1 MRRGRW
7 WSTALLAT
15 WTALSSAGCA
25 ARTASTATLE
35 PPAGQAV
42 AQTARSTSEALAA
55 VFDAATD
62 AAIWSALFVWADTG
76 ETLYAR
82 NPDQRLLPASNMKL
96 VTLAAV
102 IQRLGWAYRFETI
115 VFAPTAPVG
124 GSLNGSLYVKG
135 SGDPTLGWPTAS
147 AMPTLRAWA
156 RTLRAQGV
164 VRVEGDLV
172 GDADALGAD
181 RLGDSWSWDDLPYAY
196 AAPYAGLT
204 FHENTVAV
212 VVTPGVAI
220 GEPARIDV
228 EPSGSGLQVSHD
240 VATVVQDGGV
250 QVRVDRPLGTDALR
264 ITGHVPLGS
273 APVVRYAAVPDP
285 PLFFLQAFRLALA
298 AEGIEVRGHTR
309 VGRGPDASA
318 QAGEYPVRVVHHS
331 APLADVAVRFMKVSQ
346 NLYGEALFHALAP
359 DPTATL
365 ASRRV
370 AVNESLA
377 ALGIV
382 TADLQV
388 SDGSGLSRRNFVTP
402 RTLVA
407 VLQAMSSPAHR
418 EVFLRTLPVAGVD
431 GTLER
436 RLAGTA
442 CTGRVRAKTGTLSH
456 ARGLSGYLETA
467 TGRSVVFSVLANNHL
482 QPTADIDAHVDR
494 ALLLLCQ

>member
-1 MRRGRW
+1 MRQGRW
-7 WSTALLAT
+7 WSAALLAT
-15 WTALSSAGCA
+15 WTALSGAGCA
-25 ARTASTATLE
+25 ARTASTATSTT
-35 PPAGQAV
+35 AGPAV
-42 AQTARSTSEALAA
+42 AAPAASSISDHVAA
-55 VFDAATD
+55 VFDAAAD
-62 AAIWSALFVWADTG
+62 AAIWSALFVWADSG
-76 ETLYAR
+76 ETIYAR

-96 VTLAAV
+96 VTLAAA
-102 IQRLGWAYRFETI
+102 IQRLGWTYRFETI
-115 VFAPTAPVG
+115 VFAPTAPVDG
-124 GSLNGSLYVKG
+124 RLEGSLYVKG

-147 AMPTLRAWA
+147 AMPTLRQWA

-164 VRVEGDLV
+164 VRIEGDLV

-181 RLGDSWSWDDLPYAY
+181 RLGDSWSWDDLPYGY

-212 VVTPGVAI
+212 VLTPGRAL

-228 EPSGSGLQVSHD
+228 EPAGSGLHVSHD
-240 VATVVQDGGV
+240 VMTVAQDGGV
-250 QVRVDRPLGTDALR
+250 QVRVDRPLGTNALR

-273 APVVRYAAVPDP
+273 APIVRYAAVPDP

-309 VGRGPDASA
+309 VGRGPDASG
-318 QAGEYPVRVVHHS
+318 QAGAHPVRVVHHS
-331 APLADVAVRFMKVSQ
+331 APLADIAVRFMKVSQ
-346 NLYGEALFHALAP
+346 NLYGEALLHALAP

-370 AVNESLA
+370 VVNESLA

-382 TADLQV
+382 PVDLQV

-407 VLQAMSSPAHR
+407 LLQAMSSPAHR
-418 EVFLRTLPVAGVD
+418 EAFRRTLPIAGVD

-442 CTGRVRAKTGTLSH
+442 CAGRVQAKTGTLSH

-467 TGRSVVFSVLANNHL
+467 TGRTVVFSVLANNYL
-482 QPTADIDAHVDR
+482 QPTSDIDAHVDR